1 MDGYVTLI
9 FVVVLFLCIPFS
21 CMCVEM
27 DGSSSECEAPFGLGS
42 PLLFSENLS
51 ERERES
57 VCVCVC
63 DLVLNFFLLCKFL
76 NVEFS
81 ALVAATA
88 LSCHCT
94 VLSIAGF
101 LPSFWI

>member
-1 MDGYVTLI
+1 MDDLRNVRL
-9 FVVVLFLCIPFS
+9 L
-21 CMCVEM
+21 
-27 DGSSSECEAPFGLGS
+27 FGLGP
-42 PLLFSENLS
+42 PLLISENLS
-51 ERERES
+51 ERERERERERES
-57 VCVCVC
+57 

-94 VLSIAGF
+94 VLSIVGF

>member
-1 MDGYVTLI
+1 MDDLRNVRL
-9 FVVVLFLCIPFS
+9 L
-21 CMCVEM
+21 
-27 DGSSSECEAPFGLGS
+27 FGLGS
-42 PLLFSENLS
+42 PLFFSENLS
-51 ERERES
+51 ERERERER
-57 VCVCVC
+57 VC

-94 VLSIAGF
+94 VLSNAGF
-101 LPSFWI
+101 LPSVWI

>member
-1 MDGYVTLI
+1 VRL
-9 FVVVLFLCIPFS
+9 L
-21 CMCVEM
+21 
-27 DGSSSECEAPFGLGS
+27 FGLGS

-51 ERERES
+51 ES
-57 VCVCVC
+57 VCVC